1 MLLALLCST
10 VLTVV
15 PSPRAFAGDTLF
27 IADALVIDGTGHA
40 ARRASVRV
48 ADGRILAVGRLKPG
62 KNDKVVQA
70 KGRALA
76 PGFIDTHA
84 HYDRDVFEQ
93 PDLVAVTSQ
102 GVTTVV
108 VGQ

>member
-10 VLTVV
+10 ALTVG
-15 PSPRAFAGDTLF
+15 SAPRASAGDTLF
-27 IADALVIDGTGHA
+27 IADALVVDGTGHA

-48 ADGRILAVGRLKPG
+48 ADGRILAVGRLRPG
-62 KNDKVVQA
+62 KRDTVVRA
-70 KGRALA
+70 NGRVLA

-84 HYDRDVFEQ
+84 HYDRDAFEQ

-102 GVTTVV
+102 
-108 VGQ
+108 